1 MRGPGQE
8 KAPPPT
14 DTEKRFKNEKN
25 DLDLGAAFAE
35 FLCVRSNPGDG
46 IFLLM
51 LQLNKLV
58 CCSKGWTSLRC
69 FFKCFHYCC
78 SKGLD
83 QPALFFLSS
92 PDAYREVPLVSAL
105 LSSSK
110 SLVWSV
116 SIASSLMRRRSWF
129 FSVSDKPPSF

>member
-25 DLDLGAAFAE
+25 DLDLRAAFAE

-69 FFKCFHYCC
+69 FFLNA
-78 SKGLD
+78 STIAAQRGWTSLRS
-83 QPALFFLSS
+83 FF
-92 PDAYREVPLVSAL
+92 
-105 LSSSK
+105 
-110 SLVWSV
+110 
-116 SIASSLMRRRSWF
+116 
-129 FSVSDKPPSF
+129 